1 MIHKKQLIVVWA
13 RAAGLLSLFLWVI
26 LAGSGCSRNQMQVV
40 SARGETMGTFYN
52 VKVVAAERELPTEA
66 QLEQWADEVF
76 ARINNSMSTY
86 LDSSELMRLNNSQV
100 QDWQEVSTE
109 LFMILDLSQRISEL
123 SAGSFDV
130 TIGPLVDLWGFGPV
144 KRPNRVPDEGELQQ
158 TLARIGHGKLELNPA
173 TSSVRKP
180 AELRIDLSA
189 IAKGYAAD
197 ELANTL
203 VSKGYPNVL
212 VEIGGEL
219 SLRGISQRGT
229 PWRIGIEAPS
239 FNPLNVD
246 SHAARTVVLS
256 DKGMATSG
264 DYRNYYEVDGKRFS
278 HTIDP
283 RTGRPIVH
291 NLASVT
297 VLAETCAEADALAT
311 ALNVLGS
318 DEGLALANRENIAA
332 YFIVREGDGFVTKQ
346 SDQFAQYTA
355 P

>member
-1 MIHKKQLIVVWA
+1 MSYKKQLIVVWA
-13 RAAGLLSLFLWVI
+13 RAAGLLSLFLCVV
-26 LAGSGCSRNQMQVV
+26 LVASGCMRNQMEVV
-40 SARGETMGTFYN
+40 SARGETMGTYYN
-52 VKVVAAERELPTEA
+52 VKVVAIKRELPTEA
-66 QLEQWADEVF
+66 QLEQWANDVF

-86 LDSSELMRLNNSQV
+86 LDSSELTRLNKSELP
-100 QDWQEVSTE
+100 DWQKVSPE
-109 LFMILDLSQRISEL
+109 LFTILDLSRQISEL
-123 SAGSFDV
+123 STGSFDV
-130 TIGPLVDLWGFGPV
+130 TVGPLVDLWGFGPT
-144 KRPNRVPDEGELQQ
+144 RRPDEIPDAEKLRQ
-158 TLARIGHGKLELNPA
+158 TLERIGYHKLELDPV

-180 AELRIDLSA
+180 GDLRVDLSA

-239 FNPLNVD
+239 FDLLSDD

-264 DYRNYYEVDGKRFS
+264 DYRNYYEVNGQRFS

-283 RTGRPIVH
+283 RTGRPIIH

-311 ALNVLGS
+311 ALNVLGA
-318 DEGLALANRENIAA
+318 EAGLALANRANIAA